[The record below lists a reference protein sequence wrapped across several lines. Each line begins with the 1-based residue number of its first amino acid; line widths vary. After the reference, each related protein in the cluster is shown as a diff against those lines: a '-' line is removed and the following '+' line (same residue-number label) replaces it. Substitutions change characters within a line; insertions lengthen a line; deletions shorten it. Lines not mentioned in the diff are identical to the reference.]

1 MNWSGAGWRRALAA
15 AVVAASIIGLL
26 AYGMTQD
33 PRAIPSPLPGQKAP
47 EFSLAVFSYP
57 TDAPQPKRG
66 EQLLDTIRFDSLRG
80 KVVVLNF
87 WASWCLACRDEHV
100 ALSAAAMALRG
111 TDARFFG
118 VLYQDV
124 PQNGRDWI
132 VQMGGQSYQGLYD
145 PKSRT
150 AIDYGIYGVPETFF
164 IARDGRV
171 AYKHVGAVTT
181 DVLMDTVRAL
191 LAEKVKP

>member
-1 MNWSGAGWRRALAA
+1 VNWSGTGWKRALIAA
-15 AVVAASIIGLL
+15 VAASLIFGLL
-26 AYGMTQD
+26 AYGMGKD
-33 PRAIPSPLPGQKAP
+33 PRSIPSPLPGQPAP

-57 TDAPQPKRG
+57 TDAPAPKSADPMR
-66 EQLLDTIRFDSLRG
+66 DTIRLDSLKG

-100 ALSAAAMALRG
+100 ALSAAAVALRG

-132 VQMGGQSYQGLYD
+132 KQMGGQSYEGLYD

-150 AIDYGIYGVPETFF
+150 AIDYGLYGVPETFF

-181 DVLMDTVRAL
+181 NVLMDTVRVL
-191 LAEKVKP
+191 LAEKAKP

>member
-1 MNWSGAGWRRALAA
+1 MSWSAASWRRAFIAA
-15 AVVAASIIGLL
+15 ASAGVIIALL
-26 AYGMTQD
+26 GYGMTKD

-57 TDAPQPKRG
+57 AEAPQAKRA

-100 ALSAAAMALRG
+100 ALSAAAVALRG
-111 TDARFFG
+111 TDARFYG

-132 VQMGGQSYQGLYD
+132 KQMGGQSYEGLYD
-145 PKSRT
+145 PRSRT

-191 LAEKVKP
+191 LAEKAKP